1 MTIRAIQSLQAV
13 QGEANVENQNTARD
27 KMQAAEANQKAI
39 SDEQYKDQIAQM
51 VNEKS
56 AADTKSDAT
65 CWFAIFLG
73 PLIGTAIGNAV
84 GGAAA
89 SGDEKDAAEFKKQVG
104 LDDLAS
110 QRADDDF
117 SKAKKAYQEA
127 SKDGQDLAKF
137 TRELRDDKWTGL

>member
-1 MTIRAIQSLQAV
+1 MTIKAIQSLQAV
-13 QGEANVENQNTARD
+13 QQEHNVESQTTARD
-27 KMQAAEANQKAI
+27 KMQSAEAQQKAI
-39 SDEQYKDQIAQM
+39 SDEQYKDQIAEM
-51 VNEKS
+51 VNQKQ
-56 AADTKSDAT
+56 AADTKSEAT

-84 GGAAA
+84 GGGLAK
-89 SGDEKDAAEFKKQVG
+89 GDEEDAAEFKKQVG

-110 QRADDDF
+110 QKADDEF
-117 SKAKKAYQEA
+117 SKARKNFQDA